1 MRYKTF
7 FCSLKRERGIS
18 MKKIT
23 SRVYLLEATKG
34 AYCYLVKIR
43 EKEMVLI
50 DTGLIFMRRA
60 ILNELTEEK
69 IPLEYIKHIVLT
81 HGDIDH
87 IGNLQFFQKLTGA
100 TVWAGIEEIP
110 YILGQKERQG
120 IKKYLSKLVSV
131 KNIKEMKP
139 LRDGNTVDGLEVVE
153 TPGHTEGHICLIYDE
168 VLFAGDLVEEKD
180 GLCIPYPVK
189 MNWDTAK
196 LFKSIEKL
204 NAYPFK
210 WVCMAHGTPV
220 MRDELF
226 GDS

>member
-1 MRYKTF
+1 
-7 FCSLKRERGIS
+7 

-60 ILNELTEEK
+60 ILNELAEEK

-100 TVWAGIEEIP
+100 VVWAGIEEIP
-110 YILGQKERQG
+110 YILGHKERQG
-120 IKKYLSKLVSV
+120 IKKYLSKLISV
-131 KNIKEMKP
+131 KNIKEIRP

-168 VLFAGDLVEEKD
+168 VLLAGDLVEEKD
-180 GLCIPYPVK
+180 GLCVPYPVK